1 MRTPPLRPPSR
12 RPHNRSRPPRN
23 ALARALAP
31 LAALVLAV
39 AIAGCGD
46 TLQDQPVAHNTLEG
60 LIVAPY
66 PVYWLGG
73 SFEQMQIT
81 EVTHDPGGAFAVD
94 YGDCV
99 QGGESTCVPP
109 LRIVSSPDNSFLAGG
124 STPLRSA
131 PVRGVQAIFAQRGR
145 TIEIATA
152 GVVVGIYAEDAKL
165 AAAAAQML
173 APINEVGSPGEPLPA
188 RLPDTGFG
196 STPLPSQVPSP
207 LHALA

>member
-1 MRTPPLRPPSR
+1 MRTPPPR
-12 RPHNRSRPPRN
+12 RSPRRSHERSRSARN
-23 ALARALAP
+23 ALARVLAP

-60 LIVAPY
+60 LLVAPY
-66 PVYWLGG
+66 PVYWLGN
-73 SFEQMQIT
+73 SFQRMQIT
-81 EVTHDPGGAFAVD
+81 EVTHDPGGAFAVN

-99 QGGESTCVPP
+99 QGGEGTCVPP
-109 LRIVSSPDNSFLAGG
+109 LRVVTSPDNSFVAGG
-124 STPLRSA
+124 ATPQRSA
-131 PVRGVQAIFAQRGR
+131 PVRGAQAVFAQRGH

-152 GVVVGIYAEDAKL
+152 GVVVGVYADNAKL
-165 AAAAAQML
+165 AAAAAQTL
-173 APINEVGSPGEPLPA
+173 APINDVGSPGEPLPA

-207 LHALA
+207 LHALD